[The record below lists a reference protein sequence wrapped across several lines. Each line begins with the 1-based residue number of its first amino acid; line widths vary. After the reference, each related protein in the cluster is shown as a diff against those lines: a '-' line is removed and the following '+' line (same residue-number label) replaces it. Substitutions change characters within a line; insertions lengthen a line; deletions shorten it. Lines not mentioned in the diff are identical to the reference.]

1 MNERL
6 RNGLLNLCLV
16 VASVLVFFV
25 ILEGYFALFN
35 PQIQAGSCQYDEIL
49 GWEHKPNFDGI
60 RVTKEFE
67 THIKINSNKLRDKNY
82 DYEKPDGIK
91 RIVVLG
97 DSFTEGAQVEENER
111 FTEVLE
117 SSLLK
122 NIQIINTGVSGYGN
136 NQELLFLKN
145 EGMKYNPDIVL
156 VAFCIGN
163 DVSDNMGNV
172 TAWDPTQGRPVFIL
186 NDNELT
192 LTNVPVPQKKRENV
206 TSFLRFKRYMAR
218 HFHSYAFTSTKISM
232 NPNLLSFFKKIGIA
246 GAIRENPPRKPVLY
260 SNTYTPKLHYGWNLT
275 KAILKEIDVVAKEN
289 NSKTLIVLIPNK
301 EQVYKEN
308 WDRIKRYYSLNDQ
321 NYNLSKP
328 NDVLVEFGKES
339 DIPVLDLLPEFRE
352 HAKNGEQLYFE
363 IDGHWNANGHK
374 LAAELIYD
382 KLIEE
387 ESIPLGG
394 EE

>member
-6 RNGLLNLCLV
+6 RNGLLNVGLV
-16 VASVLVFFV
+16 VMSVVVFLV
-25 ILEGYFALFN
+25 IAEGYLALFN
-35 PQIQAGSCQYDEIL
+35 PQIQAGSCQYNEIL

-67 THIKINSNKLRDKNY
+67 TLIKINSNKLRDKNY
-82 DYEKPDGIK
+82 DYGKPDGIK

-111 FTEVLE
+111 FSEVLE
-117 SSLLK
+117 SRLLK
-122 NIQIINTGVSGYGN
+122 NVQIINTGVSGYGN
-136 NQELLFLKN
+136 DQELLFLKN

-163 DVSDNMGNV
+163 DVTDNMQNV
-172 TAWDPTQGRPVFIL
+172 TTWDPSQGRPVFIL

-192 LTNVPVPQKKRENV
+192 LTNVPVPQKKENV

-218 HFHSYAFTSTKISM
+218 HFHSYSFISTRISM
-232 NPNLLSFFKKIGIA
+232 NHNLLNFFKKIGIA
-246 GAIRENPPRKPVLY
+246 GAIRENPPRKPDLY
-260 SNTYTPKLHYGWNLT
+260 SSTYTPKLHHGWNLT
-275 KAILKEIDVVAKEN
+275 KAILKEIYVVAKEN
-289 NSKTLIVLIPNK
+289 NSKTLIVLVPNK

-308 WDRIKRYYSLNDQ
+308 WDGIKRYYSLNDQ

-328 NDVLVEFGKES
+328 NDVLVEFGKEC
-339 DIPVLDLLPEFRE
+339 DIPVLDILPEFRE
-352 HAKNGEQLYFE
+352 HAKNGEQLYFK
-363 IDGHWNANGHK
+363 IDGHWNVNGHK

-387 ESIPLGG
+387 QLIPLGG
-394 EE
+394 DQ